1 MACPERDRL
10 KPKKDLSLS
19 SLILWNIK
27 KVMEINT
34 SVNLKDAMQSAYQH
48 LEEGS
53 YDVNT
58 LMAQG
63 PEEQHLACAILA
75 WQRLGHGRVD
85 SLINFIQRE
94 KRSRV
99 MKKASTKVSF
109 KARDSQ
115 EAECSKN
122 IMGSAVIGPVVRL
135 PVETKIVMH
144 MENPCAR
151 HQPKKKPQK
160 EIISK
165 IEPCCMDSACI
176 KRLTD
181 LDTATGELRKR
192 AARLAKREAERVE
205 LLERAEAA
213 WRDLEVGYQRRLTL
227 AEEKEEDLTKE
238 IKKLIEDRNEY
249 KKATNELI
257 KQLKERS
264 IAVEKERQKLT
275 EIEKEVCNR
284 ACERLRLSELAT
296 QGDAAMAE
304 LHCRSTQLERELL
317 YKEEQARRKV
327 IALENEIDS
336 IRGLTLEAERAMR
349 SELSALK
356 EQIMDV
362 SKQLLVEESK
372 NHKTKAELDE
382 MRQEKMNIIEDL
394 EGCKDMCDG
403 RIQKRVDV
411 LKTKREELNELK
423 NRVIECECKL
433 PQDAAVEVKR
443 TPSLAALCHCQPEDR
458 ALEACSCMSLRSQML
473 SNLLSDLFS
482 GLQSELGG
490 TKSEMPCQLLKCLED
505 RHNWDRGSL
514 VKTNLRNFFAQLL
527 IGELDIAI
535 ATSIEKYHVKWV
547 GASCTDHLRAVSGHE
562 EDDGWQERAIERRAQ
577 KLATQLAE
585 KLFRER
591 ADLMAQKAKDI
602 MNAGPPP
609 CECKPQQNAAVYP
622 CLVKTQNPNGRNID
636 GTSSYLKKTIQDVT
650 NIKSQI
656 ENLKKESIKKED
668 LRQMEDKLARIIQRV
683 SKQDT
688 KKGTLNNNKIDKKIS
703 IDETTNK
710 VNILKS
716 TRVEPIQT
724 RKSNRFQS
732 NISGRVEKYSNK
744 MNLKKRDPSV
754 AVNLC
759 LCNPNKTKEMNDL
772 NNSKSSWNPNFFS
785 ELTTQISTVK
795 LSKPIVTLPKSSK
808 ANSDKRIRK
817 KACPSKCVCL
827 HKVPSNKS
835 IDKLLDALKNWKFK
849 LDDPTFAKAMETNGI
864 TRSPFDISN
873 GNRQTK
879 NLNNVNDNSI
889 EDSNNKQKLDYLPLS
904 TLSEYMG
911 AVNLDKSDENVCKC
925 IPDNVTNTSDNSPL
939 RKFKCI
945 SANLCA
951 CKEVDKEKPH
961 EKKSQIYTVN
971 VTDQTY
977 ESSIKEAGIQKDSFI
992 DKIVKDSD
1000 LFSNDCEYDI
1010 KFLGATL
1017 TDYRNT
1023 HHEMKSRNEPVPDT
1037 KNLNRTSNKDK
1048 FSRTDTYDNLRRLFD
1063 SDIIKCDKVER
1074 ADSVSKPTK
1083 ESCICCNDT
1092 EQQEDLECNTFN
1104 LLEDYLRD
1112 RLNQFKTS
1120 CKSSCIQPKDEEKLY
1135 STVLNKVK
1143 DFISINTDKVSCKC
1157 LKACEG
1163 DDRWT
1168 RVYGLL
1174 QEYLNMKIQRV
1185 QCTCPQR
1192 EEPSALPN
1200 VLDEVTNLIN
1210 NDFKKLKDLC
1220 VCERKRPD
1228 DEPATKASVRFSEKE
1243 TVQTP
1248 DKKEMSS
1255 FTTNVDVLNTSC
1267 SPIPSIDN
1275 RVNVETVEKVT
1286 SCKLN
1291 NLYVTDC
1298 KCRNAFTEPCFLGVA
1313 VNEETEIPSLSN
1325 VDMKSS
1331 TTSKGVYSNIELK
1344 QPYIGYTLNCSC
1356 DNYLGCVC
1364 TKSLVQT
1371 NDNKI
1376 NLLWNSFSKVYPEK
1390 LSYIMRAVPL
1400 IKSEHNSFGKEFLSY
1415 TTQDLKDDEYFDIT
1429 ESECQTQTSI
1439 GGEIALKK
1447 SADVIDKSNND
1458 TNTEVKGNESSSSH
1472 QSFVTVPNDEDILTN
1487 KNTLYNS
1494 LFLPV
1499 DNLGS
1504 IKSDS
1509 SSKSNGCECNMVPIC
1524 HIKLLVENIEYNLKN
1539 SNCICDAMSSQVCPI
1554 HKSVKVI

>member
-1 MACPERDRL
+1 MECPERDTF

-53 YDVNT
+53 YDVNM

-85 SLINFIQRE
+85 SLINFIHRE
-94 KRSRV
+94 KRSRE
-99 MKKASTKVSF
+99 MKSTKVSF
-109 KARDSQ
+109 KSRDSQ
-115 EAECSKN
+115 EGGCSKN
-122 IMGSAVIGPVVRL
+122 IMGPAVIGPVVRL

-160 EIISK
+160 DIISK

-181 LDTATGELRKR
+181 LDAATGELRKR

-213 WRDLEVGYQRRLTL
+213 WRDLEVGFQRRLTL
-227 AEEKEEDLTKE
+227 AEEKEDDLAKE
-238 IKKLIEDRNEY
+238 IKKLIEDRNDY
-249 KKATNELI
+249 KNATNVLI

-264 IAVEKERQKLT
+264 KVVEKEREQLT

-284 ACERLRLSELAT
+284 ACERLRLSEQAT

-327 IALENEIDS
+327 IALENEKDS

-356 EQIMDV
+356 EQMMDV
-362 SKQLLVEESK
+362 SKQLLVEEARNNK
-372 NHKTKAELDE
+372 VKAELEE

-411 LKTKREELNELK
+411 LKTRRDELNELK

-443 TPSLAALCHCQPEDR
+443 TPSLAALCYCQPEDR
-458 ALEACSCMSLRSQML
+458 ALDACSCMSLRSQLL

-490 TKSEMPCQLLKCLED
+490 TRSEMPCQLLKCLED

-527 IGELDIAI
+527 LGELDIAI
-535 ATSIEKYHVKWV
+535 ATSIEKYHAKWV
-547 GASCTDHLRAVSGHE
+547 GASCNDHLRAVSGHD
-562 EDDGWQERAIERRAQ
+562 EDDGWQDRAIERRAQ
-577 KLATQLAE
+577 KLATKLAE
-585 KLFRER
+585 QLFRER

-622 CLVKTQNPNGRNID
+622 CLVKTQHPTGRKID

-656 ENLKKESIKKED
+656 EDLKKESIKKED

-683 SKQDT
+683 TKQDS
-688 KKGTLNNNKIDKKIS
+688 KKGTLNSNKIDKKIS
-703 IDETTNK
+703 NDETTNK

-716 TRVEPIQT
+716 TLVEPLQT

-744 MNLKKRDPSV
+744 MNLKKKDPSV

-759 LCNPNKTKEMNDL
+759 LCDPNKTKETYAPNK
-772 NNSKSSWNPNFFS
+772 SKSSWDPNFFT
-785 ELTTQISTVK
+785 ELTTQISNVK

-808 ANSDKRIRK
+808 ANSDKKRRK
-817 KACPSKCVCL
+817 KVCPSKCVCL
-827 HKVPSNKS
+827 HKIPSNKS

-849 LDDPTFAKAMETNGI
+849 LDDPTFDKAMETNGI
-864 TRSPFDISN
+864 KRSPFDISY

-879 NLNNVNDNSI
+879 DSNNVN
-889 EDSNNKQKLDYLPLS
+889 NNPIDDRNNIQKLDYLPLS

-925 IPDNVTNTSDNSPL
+925 SPDVTNTSDNNPL
-939 RKFKCI
+939 RNFKCI

-971 VTDQTY
+971 VTDQTF

-992 DKIVKDSD
+992 DKIVKDSE
-1000 LFSNDCEYDI
+1000 LFSYDCEYDI

-1017 TDYRNT
+1017 TDNRCT
-1023 HHEMKSRNEPVPDT
+1023 THEMKSKIELVPDNT
-1037 KNLNRTSNKDK
+1037 NLNRTSNKDK
-1048 FSRTDTYDNLRRLFD
+1048 CSRSDTYDNLRRLFD
-1063 SDIIKCDKVER
+1063 NDIKCDKVER
-1074 ADSVSKPTK
+1074 LSNISKPTK
-1083 ESCICCNDT
+1083 ESCICCNDS
-1092 EQQEDLECNTFN
+1092 EQQNDLECNTFN

-1143 DFISINTDKVSCKC
+1143 DFISINMDKVSCKC
-1157 LKACEG
+1157 LKPCEG

-1185 QCTCPQR
+1185 QCTCPER

-1200 VLDEVTNLIN
+1200 VLDEVINLIN

-1220 VCERKRPD
+1220 VCERKRPN
-1228 DEPATKASVRFSEKE
+1228 DEPATKTSVRFSEKE
-1243 TVQTP
+1243 TFQTP
-1248 DKKEMSS
+1248 VKKEMSS

-1267 SPIPSIDN
+1267 SPIPSIDS
-1275 RVNVETVEKVT
+1275 RVNVEMVEKVT

-1291 NLYVTDC
+1291 DLYITDC
-1298 KCRNAFTEPCFLGVA
+1298 KCRNAFTEPYFLGVA

-1325 VDMKSS
+1325 VDLKSS

-1356 DNYLGCVC
+1356 DNHLGCVC

-1371 NDNKI
+1371 NDDKI
-1376 NLLWNSFSKVYPEK
+1376 NLIWNSFSKVYPEK

-1400 IKSEHNSFGKEFLSY
+1400 IKSEHNSFGKDFLSY
-1415 TTQDLKDDEYFDIT
+1415 TTQELKDDEYFDIK
-1429 ESECQTQTSI
+1429 ESECQTQTSNED
-1439 GGEIALKK
+1439 EIALKK
-1447 SADVIDKSNND
+1447 SADVINKSNND
-1458 TNTEVKGNESSSSH
+1458 TNTEVKGKESSSSH
-1472 QSFVTVPNDEDILTN
+1472 QSFVTVPNDEELLTN

-1504 IKSDS
+1504 IKSYS
-1509 SSKSNGCECNMVPIC
+1509 SSKSDDCECNMVPIC
-1524 HIKLLVENIEYNLKN
+1524 HVKLLVENIEYNLKN

-1554 HKSVKVI
+1554 HKSVKVN